1 MRCSGFWSPALLVL
15 FLPGLVFSAESAA
28 AGIIK
33 GTITVGGRPTSD
45 AVVSVEGLPQEKGK
59 SQKAKGKS
67 DNAVMDQ
74 REMKFVPR
82 VLPVLA
88 GAKVDFPN
96 NDKTFH
102 NVFSTSE
109 VKKFDLGLYPS
120 GESRSVTFDKPGIV
134 KILCNVHPSMEAY
147 IVVKGHPNFA
157 AADLKGN
164 YRLNGVPL
172 GRYRIEIWHPEFG
185 TKAVSFNLAREGE
198 VLGIDVDLK
207 KQK

>member
-1 MRCSGFWSPALLVL
+1 MRSSRFWSLALLGL
-15 FLPGLVFSAESAA
+15 FLPGLASSAESAA

-109 VKKFDLGLYPS
+109 AKKFDLGLYSS
-120 GESRSVTFDKPGIV
+120 GESRSVTFDKPGVV

-185 TKAVSFNLAREGE
+185 MKAVSFNLAREGE